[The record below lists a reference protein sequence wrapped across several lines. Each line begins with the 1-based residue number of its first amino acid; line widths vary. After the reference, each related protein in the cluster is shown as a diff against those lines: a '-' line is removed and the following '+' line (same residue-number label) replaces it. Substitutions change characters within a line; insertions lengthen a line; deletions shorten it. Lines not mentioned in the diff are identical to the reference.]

1 MVKIA
6 FWPCQLCVRG
16 TSVAVFD
23 YAYYNQKILGNES
36 IILYNI
42 NRKDNNGKVVEKFKR
57 EFTVYGLQGFHEVDN
72 KLKELQCD
80 IFYIIKPGF
89 NEGQVSRVCKTI
101 VHCVFDCYDPHG
113 EVYVCI
119 SPWVRGFT
127 GQFPVVPHMINL
139 PSHNRNMRKELN
151 IPDNAC
157 VFGQYGGYDSFDIE
171 YAQISVYEVARQH
184 PNIYFIFVNARPFC
198 EPLPNLIHY
207 EIIIDLDKKVEFI
220 NTCDAMI
227 WGRLGGESF
236 GLCIAEFSTKNKPV
250 ICTNS
255 GYDAHIHLLGDKAIL
270 YDETNL
276 YEILVTFD
284 KEEMETRDWNAY
296 QEYTPEKVI
305 EIFKRVCID

>member
-1 MVKIA
+1 
-6 FWPCQLCVRG
+6 
-16 TSVAVFD
+16 
-23 YAYYNQKILGNES
+23 
-36 IILYNI
+36 
-42 NRKDNNGKVVEKFKR
+42 
-57 EFTVYGLQGFHEVDN
+57 
-72 KLKELQCD
+72 
-80 IFYIIKPGF
+80 
-89 NEGQVSRVCKTI
+89 
-101 VHCVFDCYDPHG
+101 
-113 EVYVCI
+113 
-119 SPWVRGFT
+119 
-127 GQFPVVPHMINL
+127 
-139 PSHNRNMRKELN
+139 MRKELN